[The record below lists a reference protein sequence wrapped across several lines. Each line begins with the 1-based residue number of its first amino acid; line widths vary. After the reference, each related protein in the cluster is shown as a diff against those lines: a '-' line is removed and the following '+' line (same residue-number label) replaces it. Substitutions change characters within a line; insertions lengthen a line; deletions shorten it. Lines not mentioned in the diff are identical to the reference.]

1 MTKRKILYH
10 NLREAFASM
19 ADRIRRI
26 AFFAIAL
33 TMIFAV
39 VGCGGGLNGDSAP
52 TRVIASAEQ
61 TKAAETR
68 ATETKKGETK
78 AAETKAAE
86 TKKVETKAAE
96 TKATETKAAETK
108 AAETKAS
115 QTSAAETEA
124 SSVTVTED
132 GEYTSKEEVAL
143 YLHLFGHLP
152 HNYIT
157 KEEAQE
163 LGWKSSKGNLWKV
176 APNASIGGSRFG
188 NYEKKLPTSK
198 GRKYYECDVNYD
210 GGFRGAERIIYSNDG
225 LVFYT
230 ADHYKTFEQLY

>member
-1 MTKRKILYH
+1 MADMTKRKILYH

-52 TRVIASAEQ
+52 TRVIASAGQ
-61 TKAAETR
+61 
-68 ATETKKGETK
+68 TK

-86 TKKVETKAAE
+86 TKKGETKAA
-96 TKATETKAAETK
+96 TKAAQ
-108 AAETKAS
+108 TKAS
-115 QTSAAETEA
+115 QTSAAETKA